1 MHPLQHIN
9 LEHDA
14 QMYITWTWTV
24 YICEHMWYWHCDI
37 LPNYWIDKWSLHAY
51 YASIC
56 IVYSARIQSGVH
68 PKNLSRRLRIRAM
81 EYSSNLL
88 EQQHIIVQQSFFSNL
103 KVWTKGSSKSLI
115 IFCWSRRNAITSLP
129 GAKSMKAA
137 NKKDLAMKMRT
148 VDSFPFPKFWKRQ
161 TMMRTTRP
169 ETSSWK
175 WKIALL
181 LGWHLY
187 IHIIYSILFSGAM
200 LVRLVFHIANL
211 LESW

>member
-88 EQQHIIVQQSFFSNL
+88 EQQHNIVQQSFFF
-103 KVWTKGSSKSLI
+103 K
-115 IFCWSRRNAITSLP
+115 
-129 GAKSMKAA
+129 
-137 NKKDLAMKMRT
+137 
-148 VDSFPFPKFWKRQ
+148 
-161 TMMRTTRP
+161 
-169 ETSSWK
+169 
-175 WKIALL
+175 
-181 LGWHLY
+181 
-187 IHIIYSILFSGAM
+187 
-200 LVRLVFHIANL
+200 
-211 LESW
+211 LESLNEGKFKVAHFFLLISTKCHHQSARGEEYEGSQQEGSGNEDEDGRFFSISKILKTANNDENYPARN